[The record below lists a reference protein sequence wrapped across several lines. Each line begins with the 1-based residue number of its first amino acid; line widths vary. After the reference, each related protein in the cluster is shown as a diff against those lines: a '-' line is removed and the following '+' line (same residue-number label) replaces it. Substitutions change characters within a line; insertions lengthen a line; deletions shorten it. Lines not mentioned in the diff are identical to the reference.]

1 MLVLSRKC
9 GETIMIGRDITVTV
23 LEVHRGRVKLG
34 LAGPPAVP
42 IRRKEL
48 ASGSEDS
55 SRAVDHRRLGVE
67 ACADKKPFAGR
78 RDCKGF

>member
-48 ASGSEDS
+48 HERVEDS
-55 SRAVDHRRLGVE
+55 SRQSIT
-67 ACADKKPFAGR
+67 AGWA
-78 RDCKGF
+78 